1 MFQENDSCNPRK
13 QICYALR
20 NAPTTSTRKNVMSL
34 SRPSCSFARCG
45 TSIETIHLR
54 HTCIKIQPRPVVRTH
69 ARCWKAASARTH
81 RSPLQTNML
90 CLEQRPNKGNTHKLL
105 CRCLAR
111 CGNSAE
117 TIHLRHTSVK
127 IPRLVDALWR
137 ECTRGA
143 GKQPLP

>member
-1 MFQENDSCNPRK
+1 MDVDEEPGEDEVQSSGDHKHYHKSDRCQENEGSDEE
-13 QICYALR
+13 LEE
-20 NAPTTSTRKNVMSL
+20 NVTPADNSD
-34 SRPSCSFARCG
+34 
-45 TSIETIHLR
+45 E
-54 HTCIKIQPRPVVRTH
+54 
-69 ARCWKAASARTH
+69 
-81 RSPLQTNML
+81 
-90 CLEQRPNKGNTHKLL
+90 ENKGNTHKLL